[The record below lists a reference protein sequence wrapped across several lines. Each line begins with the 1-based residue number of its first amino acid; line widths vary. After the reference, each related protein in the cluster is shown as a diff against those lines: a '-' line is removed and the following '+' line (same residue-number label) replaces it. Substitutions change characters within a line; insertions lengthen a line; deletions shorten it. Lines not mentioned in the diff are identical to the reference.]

1 MHGQSGVSLRLGRA
15 HVLTTHRV
23 VIHYAR
29 VATLRLPLRVCAIFV
44 ILVVG
49 ATIGRPSF
57 IKVSLRFERAFN
69 EHPYRFGGFLNLMPV
84 GEGSPLPPIWRKT
97 NGRRNASPTDILFIC
112 RGGYYPPAVYKNFF
126 AFCLQKRKTSSLLA
140 AGFLSRKEQE
150 IA

>member
-1 MHGQSGVSLRLGRA
+1 MRGQSGVSLRLGRA

-57 IKVSLRFERAFN
+57 IKVSLRFERAFK
-69 EHPYRFGGFLNLMPV
+69 ERPYGFDCYLK
-84 GEGSPLPPIWRKT
+84 I
-97 NGRRNASPTDILFIC
+97 
-112 RGGYYPPAVYKNFF
+112 
-126 AFCLQKRKTSSLLA
+126 
-140 AGFLSRKEQE
+140 SR
-150 IA
+150 